1 MTLAWIA
8 LDANFGSGSSNPT
21 ADIQALAAKYRELPR
36 HIAKKHMKAAMR
48 ATIRTGVPI
57 LKKNTPKQKSR
68 LVLGRNVRSGE
79 YTARKV
85 KGGSLRRAATVRTGT
100 LGRNTDYDQV
110 VFAVLGYR
118 YGWESRK
125 AIWLER
131 GTSHGVRAQRM
142 VEKTL
147 AEFGKPCAATLAAEM
162 AARLEKAAAEIAG
175 GRNIGPAAYR
185 SK

>member
-8 LDANFGSGSSNPT
+8 LDASFGSGSSNPT

-36 HIAKKHMKAAMR
+36 HIAKKHMKAALR
-48 ATIRTGVPI
+48 ATIRAGVPI
-57 LKKNTPKQKSR
+57 LRRNTPP
-68 LVLGRNVRSGE
+68 LGTRRGRRKKGEVRRSTGD
-79 YTARKV
+79 
-85 KGGSLRRAATVRTGT
+85 LRRSVMVRTGV
-100 LGRNTDYDQV
+100 LGRNTDWDQV
-110 VFAVLGYR
+110 AFAVLGYR
-118 YGWESRK
+118 YGWASRK

-147 AEFGKPCAATLAAEM
+147 AEFGKPCAATLATEM

-175 GRNIGPAAYR
+175 GRNIGPAAYTSR
-185 SK
+185 